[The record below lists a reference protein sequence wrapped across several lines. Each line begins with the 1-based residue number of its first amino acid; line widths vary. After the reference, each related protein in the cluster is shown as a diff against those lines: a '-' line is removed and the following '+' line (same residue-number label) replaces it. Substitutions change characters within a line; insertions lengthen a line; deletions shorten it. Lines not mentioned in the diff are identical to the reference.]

1 MRTGARVRPVVVDS
15 ITELPSTQAD
25 QVVVCASHAG
35 VYVAQFA
42 AHRRVAAI
50 VLHDAGVGRD
60 AAGVGGLGYLDEV
73 GIPAA
78 AVDSRTARIGDGADV
93 LGRGRLN
100 VVNRL
105 GLEGGWE
112 AGMPVSRAL
121 ELADAW
127 PPTRRP
133 ELPPPS
139 EGRQLIVAGPV
150 PVWALDS
157 VSLVEPADAN
167 AVITT
172 GSHGGLLGGRPE
184 KALRHPVLGA
194 LFNDAGR
201 GIDDAGLGRLPVLD
215 ERGIPAATVSADSA
229 WIGDGRSTYSD
240 GVLSAANQAAE
251 ALGATPGIGASAFA
265 ELVTAAHLA
274 EGRGVAG

>member
-1 MRTGARVRPVVVDS
+1 VVVDS
-15 ITELPSTQAD
+15 ITELAATQAD
-25 QVVVCASHAG
+25 RIVVCASHAG
-35 VYVAQFA
+35 LYVAHFA

-50 VLHDAGVGRD
+50 VLHDGGVGRD

-93 LGRGRLN
+93 LRRGRLN

-105 GLEGGWE
+105 GLEGGWA
-112 AGMPVSRAL
+112 AGMPVSQAL
-121 ELADAW
+121 ELTGAW
-127 PPTRRP
+127 PPSTRP

-139 EGRQLIVAGPV
+139 EGRQQIVTAPV

-157 VSLVEPADAN
+157 VSLVEPSDAN
-167 AVITT
+167 AVIAT

-215 ERGIPAATVSADSA
+215 ARGIPAATVSADSA
-229 WIGDGRSTYSD
+229 WIGDGNSTYSD
-240 GVLSAANQAAE
+240 GILSAANEAAQ
-251 ALGATPGIGASAFA
+251 ALGAAPGITARAFA
-265 ELVTAAHLA
+265 DLVTASRLA
-274 EGRGVAG
+274 EERGSSR